1 MAMHIPRAPGFAQM
15 MKDGSK
21 HYSGLDEAVYRNIE
35 ACKELAKT
43 LKSAY
48 GPHGQNKMVINH
60 LDKLFV
66 TNDAATVLRE
76 LEVQHPAAKMIVMAS
91 QQQEQEAGDGT
102 NFVIAFA
109 GSLCE
114 QAEELLRMGVSV
126 TEVIS
131 GYEQATK
138 KALEILPSLE
148 CGRVKDLSDRDS
160 VTASIKTAIMSKQY
174 GHEDFLSKLVCDA
187 CLNIMPDHQKSF
199 NVDRI
204 RVCKIMGSGV
214 TMSSIVKG
222 MVFKRIVEGEVN
234 KVENAKIAVY
244 SCPLDVTQTET
255 KGTVTIKTAQEL
267 KDFSTGEEDMVESQI
282 KAIADTGCK
291 LIVTGGKVGDLALHY
306 CNKYNLMVLRLLS
319 KFDLRRLCQTVGATA
334 LPRITPPTPEEAG
347 YVDHAYADEIGE
359 QAVVVIR
366 QEKEDSQLAT
376 IVIRGSTDNLMDDI
390 ERAVDDG
397 VNTFKALTKDN
408 RLVPGGGASEIEL
421 AKQITSYGE
430 TCPGLEQYAIEKF
443 AQALE
448 TMPTILADNL
458 GVNAK
463 EVLSQLYAAHQEG
476 KQNVGV
482 DVEAEGPGVCDA
494 VEAGILDLYLTKY
507 WAIKFASQAACT
519 VLRVDQIIMAK
530 QAGGPKPRENK
541 DWDEDD

>member
-1 MAMHIPRAPGFAQM
+1 MAMHIPRAPGFSQM
-15 MKDGSK
+15 IKDGAK
-21 HYSGLDEAVYRNIE
+21 HFSGLDEAVYRNIE

-60 LDKLFV
+60 LEKLFV

-76 LEVQHPAAKMIVMAS
+76 LEVQHPAAKMIVLAS

-109 GSLCE
+109 GALCE

-138 KALEILPSLE
+138 KALEILPTLE
-148 CGRVKDLSDRDS
+148 CGRVKDLKDRDS
-160 VTASIKTAIMSKQY
+160 VAASIKTAVMSKQY
-174 GHEDFLSKLVCDA
+174 GHEDFLSKLICDA

-199 NVDRI
+199 NVDKIRI
-204 RVCKIMGSGV
+204 CKIM
-214 TMSSIVKG
+214 
-222 MVFKRIVEGEVN
+222 
-234 KVENAKIAVY
+234 
-244 SCPLDVTQTET
+244 
-255 KGTVTIKTAQEL
+255 
-267 KDFSTGEEDMVESQI
+267 QI

-291 LIVTGGKVGDLALHY
+291 LIVTGGKVGELALHY

-319 KFDLRRLCQTVGATA
+319 KFDVRRLCQTVGATA
-334 LPRITPPTPEEAG
+334 LPRITPPTAEEAG

-359 QAVVVIR
+359 QAVVILR

-408 RLVPGGGASEIEL
+408 RLVAGAGAAEIEL
-421 AKQITSYGE
+421 AKQISSYGE
-430 TCPGLEQYAIEKF
+430 TCPGLEQYAIQKF

-448 TMPTILADNL
+448 TMPKILAENT
-458 GVNAK
+458 GVKAT
-463 EVLSQLYAAHQEG
+463 EVLSQLYAAHQDG
-476 KQNVGV
+476 QKNVGV
-482 DVEAEGPGVCDA
+482 DVEAEGPAVCDA
-494 VEAGILDLYLTKY
+494 VKAGLLDLYLTKF
-507 WAIKFASQAACT
+507 WAIKFASQAATT
-519 VLRVDQIIMAK
+519 VLKVDQIIMAK
-530 QAGGPKPRENK
+530 AAGGPKPRENK